1 MQDLP
6 AEDVEEELL
15 ENGHSSLI
23 LQKSCPDQYAS
34 LKEEEVKKERKQNM
48 GIMLE
53 KLYSVFKLTY
63 SERILK
69 ECLIEHKSNSIL
81 YLNKVESL
89 FLAGCV
95 G

>member
-34 LKEEEVKKERKQNM
+34 LKEEEVKKDM

-53 KLYSVFKLTY
+53 KLYCF
-63 SERILK
+63 
-69 ECLIEHKSNSIL
+69 
-81 YLNKVESL
+81 
-89 FLAGCV
+89 
-95 G
+95 